1 MFFTMFWKEIK
12 LKILVYTGKARL
24 CYSCFWAKMRKSHNK
39 NDRLSF
45 TSFITTTTDCNPG
58 KQNSLR
64 MNTVLQKMTC
74 NWKLLL

>member
-24 CYSCFWAKMRKSHNK
+24 RYSCFWAKMRKSHNK

-45 TSFITTTTDCNPG
+45 LLP
-58 KQNSLR
+58 
-64 MNTVLQKMTC
+64 V
-74 NWKLLL
+74 LLLQQLIVTLVSKTLYA